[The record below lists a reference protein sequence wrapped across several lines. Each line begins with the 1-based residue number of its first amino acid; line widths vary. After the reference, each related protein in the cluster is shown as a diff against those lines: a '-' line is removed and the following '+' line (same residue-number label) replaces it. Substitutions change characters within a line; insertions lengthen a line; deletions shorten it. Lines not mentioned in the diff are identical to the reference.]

1 MGKRAMPLFA
11 AAITIAAGLLLTP
24 TASASAEAQGCSV
37 TASWGMV
44 DGSRSRLLLHGKNVC
59 PPGVTNNVIS
69 ARIFANGVE
78 VAQRSSST
86 GTLDWVHFCTGA
98 LTTDWKAVWNS
109 GQVTEGT
116 FDCN

>member
-1 MGKRAMPLFA
+1 MGKRAVPLFA

-24 TASASAEAQGCSV
+24 TASASAAAQGCSV

-44 DGSRSRLLLHGKNVC
+44 NGSRPRLLLHAQNVC
-59 PPGVTNNVIS
+59 PPGVTDHTIS
-69 ARIFANGVE
+69 AGIFVNGVP
-78 VAQRSSST
+78 VGHPSSAT

-98 LTTDWKAVWNS
+98 VTSDWKAVWNN
-109 GQVTEGT
+109 GQSTEGT